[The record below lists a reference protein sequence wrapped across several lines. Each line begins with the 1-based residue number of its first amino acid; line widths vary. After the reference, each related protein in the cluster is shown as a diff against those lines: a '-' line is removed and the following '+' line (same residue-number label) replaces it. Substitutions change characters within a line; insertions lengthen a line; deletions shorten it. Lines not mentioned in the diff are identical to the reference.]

1 MSYVLLPGRGAE
13 WLYPALYRMAA
24 PPTFGAN
31 TFAAT
36 GDKVAWVGRVF
47 WSDPTVT
54 SRDIS
59 RVQFR
64 FGSVT
69 KAGGSALTVSLQDVL
84 TSSGTLAV
92 PDETQDQTVAIAN
105 ADGSFVSNTWYRTGT
120 LSANRTV
127 NLGDLLSVVIEYDGS
142 GRLGSDSVAISN
154 LASTGNSGNDG
165 RSCVVIKTSGT
176 WALANS
182 VVNLVLEANDGTI
195 CTLGNGLA
203 VSAINSH
210 AINSGT
216 ASADEYALPFSF
228 PFGAKIESVFVPFA
242 AAGGTSDFEII
253 LYTGTT
259 ATRTLT
265 VDGNTIIST
274 SGRMYEFVLP
284 TEFECLANTT
294 YYLAV
299 RPTTANNV
307 TVYSLDVN
315 SSGHLDIYPGGA
327 NCNYITRVDQGAWA
341 SPTTTRRFL
350 AGVRISSIDIP
361 SGGGSVAIP
370 VSGRIC
376 A

>member
-1 MSYVLLPGRGAE
+1 MAYVAFPGRGAE
-13 WLYPALYRMAA
+13 WLYPGLYRMAA
-24 PPTFGAN
+24 PPAFGAS

-36 GDKVAWVGRVF
+36 GDKIAWVGRAN
-47 WSDPTVT
+47 WADHTVT

-64 FGSVT
+64 FGTVT
-69 KAGGSALTVSLQDVL
+69 KAGGSALTLSLQNVQ
-84 TSSGTLAV
+84 TASGTVGA

-105 ADGSFVSNTWYRTGT
+105 ADGSFASNTWYRTGT

-127 NLGDLLSVVIEYDGS
+127 ALGELVAVVLEFDGS
-142 GRLGSDSVAISN
+142 GRLGSDSVAVSN
-154 LASTGNSGNDG
+154 LSAAATATIDG
-165 RSCVVIKTSGT
+165 RSYALAKTGGT
-176 WALANS
+176 WAVATSVAN
-182 VVNLVLEANDGTI
+182 LILEANDGTI

-216 ASADEYALPFSF
+216 ATADEYALPFSF
-228 PFGAKIESVFVPFA
+228 PFDARLESVIVPLAFT
-242 AAGGTSDFEII
+242 GNSSDVEII

-259 ATRTLT
+259 ATTTITL
-265 VDGNTIIST
+265 DANTIISN
-274 SGRMYEFVLP
+274 SGRMYEFTLP
-284 TEFECLANTT
+284 SEFTCSANTT

-307 TVYSLDVN
+307 TVYSVDVN
-315 SSGHLDIYPGGA
+315 AAGHLGIYPGGA
-327 NCNYITRVDQGAWA
+327 DANFITRLDQGAWA